1 MFHNSNFNAM
11 DEIKNIQDLLTKW
24 HEADKE
30 NRGFI
35 LINSERKEKGKDSDS
50 YVNTCAVVGSSE
62 ILTAGVAGIIEN
74 GKAPL
79 LEVINK
85 AIVELRIHDIERK
98 LNS

>member
-1 MFHNSNFNAM
+1 M

-35 LINSERKEKGKDSDS
+35 LITSERKEKGKDSDS
-50 YVNTCAVVGSSE
+50 YAETCGVVGSSE
-62 ILTAGVAGIIEN
+62 ILTAGVAGIIDN
-74 GKAPL
+74 GEAPL
-79 LEVINK
+79 LKIINEAK
-85 AIVELRIHDIERK
+85 LHLMLRNLARK

>member
-1 MFHNSNFNAM
+1 M

-24 HEADKE
+24 NEADKE

-35 LINSERKEKGKDSDS
+35 LITSERKEKGKDSDS
-50 YVNTCAVVGSSE
+50 YAETCAVVGSSE
-62 ILTAGVAGIIEN
+62 ILTAGVAGIIDN

-79 LEVINK
+79 LEIINK
-85 AIVELRIHDIERK
+85 AKTHLMLHDLARK

>member
-1 MFHNSNFNAM
+1 M

-30 NRGFI
+30 NRRFI
-35 LINSERKEKGKDSDS
+35 LITSERKEKGKDSDS
-50 YVNTCAVVGSSE
+50 YAETCAVVGSGE

-74 GKAPL
+74 GEAPL
-79 LEVINK
+79 LKIINEAK
-85 AIVELRIHDIERK
+85 LHLMLRDLARK

>member
-1 MFHNSNFNAM
+1 M

-35 LINSERKEKGKDSDS
+35 LITSERQEKGKDSDS
-50 YVNTCAVVGSSE
+50 YTNTCAVVGSSE

-79 LEVINK
+79 LEIINK
-85 AIVELRIHDIERK
+85 AKAHLMLRDLARK

>member
-1 MFHNSNFNAM
+1 M

-35 LINSERKEKGKDSDS
+35 LITSERKEKGKDSDS
-50 YVNTCAVVGSSE
+50 YANTCAVVGSSE
-62 ILTAGVAGIIEN
+62 IMTAGVEGIIEN
-74 GKAPL
+74 GKVPL
-79 LEVINK
+79 LKVINK
-85 AIVELRIHDIERK
+85 AMVYLGLRDIERK

>member
-1 MFHNSNFNAM
+1 M

-35 LINSERKEKGKDSDS
+35 LITSERKEKGKDSDS
-50 YVNTCAVVGSSE
+50 YTNTCAVVGSSE
-62 ILTAGVAGIIEN
+62 ILTAGVAGIIED

-79 LEVINK
+79 LEIINK
-85 AIVELRIHDIERK
+85 AKAHLMLRDLARE

>member
-1 MFHNSNFNAM
+1 M
-11 DEIKNIQDLLTKW
+11 DDIKNIQDLLTKW

-35 LINSERKEKGKDSDS
+35 LITSERKEKGKDSDS
-50 YVNTCAVVGSSE
+50 YTETCAVVGSSE
-62 ILTAGVAGIIEN
+62 ILTAGVAGIIKN

-79 LEVINK
+79 LEIINEAK
-85 AIVELRIHDIERK
+85 THLMIHDLARK

>member
-1 MFHNSNFNAM
+1 M

-35 LINSERKEKGKDSDS
+35 LITSERKEKGKDSDS
-50 YVNTCAVVGSSE
+50 YANTCAVVGSSE

-79 LEVINK
+79 LEIINK
-85 AIVELRIHDIERK
+85 AMVCLSFHNIERK

>member
-1 MFHNSNFNAM
+1 M

-35 LINSERKEKGKDSDS
+35 LITSERKEKGKDSDS
-50 YVNTCAVVGSSE
+50 YTETCGVVGSSE
-62 ILTAGVAGIIEN
+62 ILTAGVAGIIDN
-74 GKAPL
+74 GEAPL
-79 LEVINK
+79 LEIINK
-85 AIVELRIHDIERK
+85 AKDHLMLRDLARR